1 MGEPNGARNLVKP
14 LTPIPPYLV
23 SQIRPEL
30 PSLFAEIVQEICA
43 TIPGYSE
50 LLNGPYGNLIKESV
64 QRNLATFVARVA
76 NPEVTSPERDELC
89 RTAGRLEA
97 LNGHSMDR
105 LQTAYRIGVQVA
117 WRRVIKVAR
126 RNNTPMPVMSAFAD
140 TLFGYVEEMTALSR
154 GGHSQAKAQSAQQL
168 DERRT
173 LLLRRLA
180 DASPIAGGALAE
192 FADRAAWEVPATAT
206 PIAVSADADVL
217 RGALAD
223 DVLAD
228 LGDPRPYLLVPGAM
242 DDDRE
247 QMVLAALGSG
257 RAAAG
262 LTVPL
267 AEATHSLRWAR
278 QILVLAQSPAV
289 GPARL
294 ARAEEHLLEL
304 WLMTDPDL
312 ARHVAERQL
321 APLGTLT
328 PARRARTLQ
337 TLLAWLSSRGNVEQM
352 AKTLQVHPQTVR
364 YRMRG
369 IDKDLGPLLDDP
381 EWRLTTEVVLRE
393 RLLVARAGGAPTTA
407 APPDVVADGVNMS
420 RASSPM

>member
-1 MGEPNGARNLVKP
+1 MADAPASRHLVKP

-23 SQIRPEL
+23 SQMRPEL
-30 PSLFAEIVQEICA
+30 PSLFAEIVKEICA
-43 TIPGYSE
+43 TIPGYGE

-76 NPEVTSPERDELC
+76 NPEVVSPERDELC

-105 LQTAYRIGVQVA
+105 LQTAYRIGVQIA
-117 WRRVIKVAR
+117 WRRAIKVAR

-140 TLFGYVEEMTALSR
+140 TLFGYVDEMTTLSR
-154 GGHSQAKAQSAQQL
+154 EGHSQAKAQSAQQL

-180 DASPIAGGALAE
+180 DPSPITGGALAE
-192 FADRAAWEVPATAT
+192 FAERAAWEVPATAT
-206 PIAVSADADVL
+206 PVALAPGADVL
-217 RGALAD
+217 RARLAD

-228 LGDPRPYLLVPGAM
+228 LGDPRPYLLIPGPL
-242 DDDRE
+242 DDDR
-247 QMVLAALGSG
+247 QQVVLAALDSG

-267 AEATHSLRWAR
+267 AEAAHSLRWAR
-278 QILVLAQSPAV
+278 QILALAQSEAQP
-289 GPARL
+289 PRL
-294 ARAEEHLLEL
+294 ARAEDNLLEL
-304 WLMTDPDL
+304 WLMADQDL
-312 ARHVAERQL
+312 ARHIAARQL
-321 APLGTLT
+321 APLCAMTA
-328 PARRARTLQ
+328 ARRARTVE

-352 AKTLQVHPQTVR
+352 AETLRIHPQTVR

-369 IDKDLGPLLDDP
+369 IDKDLGPLLEDP
-381 EWRLTTEVVLRE
+381 RWRLTTEVVLRE
-393 RLLVARAGGAPTTA
+393 RLIAERGDIVGG
-407 APPDVVADGVNMS
+407 GVSGQEN
-420 RASSPM
+420 SSPQ

>member
-1 MGEPNGARNLVKP
+1 MGEPTGARNLVKP
-14 LTPIPPYLV
+14 LSPIPPYLV

-43 TIPGYSE
+43 TIPGYGE
-50 LLNGPYGNLIKESV
+50 LLEGPYGNLIKESV

-76 NPEVTSPERDELC
+76 NPQVTSPERDELC

-126 RNNTPMPVMSAFAD
+126 RNSTPMPVMSAFAD
-140 TLFGYVEEMTALSR
+140 TLFGYVEEMAALSR
-154 GGHSQAKAQSAQQL
+154 EGHSQAKAQSAQQL

-173 LLLRRLA
+173 LLLRRLT
-180 DASPIAGGALAE
+180 DTSPITGGALAE
-192 FADRAAWEVPATAT
+192 FADRAAWDLPATAT
-206 PIAVSADADVL
+206 PIALCPGSDIL

-228 LGDPRPYLLVPGAM
+228 LGDPRPYLLVPGAV
-242 DDDRE
+242 DGDRE
-247 QMVLAALGSG
+247 QMILTALGSG
-257 RAAAG
+257 RAATG

-267 AEATHSLRWAR
+267 AEAPHSLRWAR
-278 QILVLAQSPAV
+278 QILGLPQPPAA
-289 GPARL
+289 GPVHL

-312 ARHVAERQL
+312 ARHIAERQL
-321 APLGTLT
+321 APLSTLT
-328 PARRARTLQ
+328 PARRARTME

-381 EWRLTTEVVLRE
+381 EWRLTTEMVLRE
-393 RLLVARAGGAPTTA
+393 RLLAERATEAPTSL
-407 APPDVVADGVNMS
+407 APPDVVTDGVTEG
-420 RASSPM
+420 RDSSSM